1 MSQLVR
7 NITEA
12 EEKLAPEITLIDQL
26 SESQMKTFSKVEE
39 KMYGFKRRKW
49 NTKIFYFQTKYNL
62 FSQQNEGFAKL
73 LALLLD
79 APDDSTAEFLYDGI
93 LSLIGYFDLDPDRV
107 VESILNIYI
116 SKPNLS
122 QFRELLRHFSR
133 KSIEN
138 FLGKKFEFLASI
150 PDKSKSAQF
159 RNAITVGAHLV
170 KADVISLDSLWPYLS
185 PNDKELEEK
194 AEEAIKNAAAYYS
207 DSFVLSLTIGEEEA
221 KKKKEEE
228 DKQMN
233 FSGKFIDN

>member
-1 MSQLVR
+1 MAFEKISELLRTIKEKKPTELSDVLQMVWVVGVFVESLNKQVEERDYADITASMSQLVR

-12 EEKLAPEITLIDQL
+12 EEKLTPEITLIDYL
-26 SESQMKTFSKVEE
+26 SENQMKAFSKIEE
-39 KMYGFKRRKW
+39 KMYNFKRRKW

-122 QFRELLRHFSR
+122 QFKELLRHFSR

-138 FLGKKFEFLASI
+138 FLGKKFEFLDSV
-150 PDKSKSAQF
+150 PDKSKSA
-159 RNAITVGAHLV
+159 
-170 KADVISLDSLWPYLS
+170 
-185 PNDKELEEK
+185 
-194 AEEAIKNAAAYYS
+194 
-207 DSFVLSLTIGEEEA
+207 
-221 KKKKEEE
+221 
-228 DKQMN
+228 
-233 FSGKFIDN
+233 

>member
-1 MSQLVR
+1 MAFEKISELLRSIKEKKPTELSDVLQIVWVVGVFVESLSKQVEERDYADITASMSQLVR

-12 EEKLAPEITLIDQL
+12 EEKLTPEITLIDYL
-26 SESQMKTFSKVEE
+26 SENQMKTFSKIEE
-39 KMYGFKRRKW
+39 KMYSFKRRKW

-116 SKPNLS
+116 AKPNLS
-122 QFRELLRHFSR
+122 QFKELLRHFSR

-138 FLGKKFEFLASI
+138 FLGKKFEFLGSV
-150 PDKSKSAQF
+150 PDKSKSA
-159 RNAITVGAHLV
+159 
-170 KADVISLDSLWPYLS
+170 
-185 PNDKELEEK
+185 
-194 AEEAIKNAAAYYS
+194 
-207 DSFVLSLTIGEEEA
+207 
-221 KKKKEEE
+221 
-228 DKQMN
+228 
-233 FSGKFIDN
+233 